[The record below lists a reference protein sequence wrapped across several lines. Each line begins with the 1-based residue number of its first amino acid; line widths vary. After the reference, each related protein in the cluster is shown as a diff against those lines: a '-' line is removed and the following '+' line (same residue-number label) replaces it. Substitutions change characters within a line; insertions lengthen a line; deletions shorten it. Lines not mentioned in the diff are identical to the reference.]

1 MGNIYIETDEN
12 FRVTKVHRMPFD
24 PNNGMGYSREELE
37 QKGFF
42 VEDIPE
48 PVHQTG
54 RRSIMMY
61 NPDTKGIYYELV
73 NIPLSDKERIDQL
86 ENAMNSALHFLSF
99 MVANSTYG
107 IQPATML
114 LEDEPTPT
122 VKLTT
127 QEEWAAKYLA
137 NQIIS
142 GKLELNQCVELF
154 PQFEEV
160 IKDTLKDNGIQV

>member
-42 VEDIPE
+42 VDEIPE

-61 NPDTKGIYYELV
+61 NPDTKGIYYEWV
-73 NIPLSDKERIDQL
+73 SIPLSDKERVNQL
-86 ENAMNSALHFLSF
+86 EDALNFVLGQIGAQAIPVTMSLDDEISNVPELSDAEKQLG
-99 MVANSTYG
+99 V
-107 IQPATML
+107 
-114 LEDEPTPT
+114 
-122 VKLTT
+122 
-127 QEEWAAKYLA
+127 YLA

-142 GKLELNQCVELF
+142 GKLTLEQCVYINPRL
-154 PQFEEV
+154 EEIV
-160 IKDTLKDNGIQV
+160 KDTLKDNGIQV